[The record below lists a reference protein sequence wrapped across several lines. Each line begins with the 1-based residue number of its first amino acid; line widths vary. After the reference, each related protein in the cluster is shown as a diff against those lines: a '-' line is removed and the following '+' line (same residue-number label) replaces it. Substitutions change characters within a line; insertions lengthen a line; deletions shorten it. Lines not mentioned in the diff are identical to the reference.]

1 MRRKSVVSDLRIGP
15 FAPMPDYVLMF
26 FEMVGACRNAR
37 QRNGA
42 DSENF
47 PDKRDSAFIYK
58 TDARQDYVL

>member
-1 MRRKSVVSDLRIGP
+1 
-15 FAPMPDYVLMF
+15 MPDYVLMF